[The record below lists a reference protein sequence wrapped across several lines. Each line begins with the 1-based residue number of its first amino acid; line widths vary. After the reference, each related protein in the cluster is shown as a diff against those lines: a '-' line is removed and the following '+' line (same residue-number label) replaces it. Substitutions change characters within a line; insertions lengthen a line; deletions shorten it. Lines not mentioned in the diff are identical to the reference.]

1 MSAAA
6 SSDSRAP
13 GPLAIG
19 FALASVYVLWGSTY
33 LGIRFALAS
42 YPPFLLGAARMF
54 LAGALMYVVL
64 RRRGTAAPTR
74 KQWRTLWVLSI
85 FMVLLSNGLVNLAET
100 QVDSG
105 LAAIAVAS
113 MPLFAGVFAMMRGRH
128 PSKIEWVGLAIGFAG
143 VVWLNAGGKLSAST
157 LGLVCLIVAPIAWA
171 WGSIWSRDLDL
182 PSPFMTASAQMLTGS
197 AWMLGAA
204 LVTGERITQ
213 TPTFGATAALL
224 YLVVAG
230 SIFGFTAYIWL
241 LHHVRPALATSYAY
255 VNPPIAVLFGAL
267 LAGERF
273 TSHDLGAMAVILVG
287 VVIITLAKA
296 RAAKAAVVAAPP
308 APAVV
313 AAGELEKQS

>member
-6 SSDSRAP
+6 SSVSRAP
-13 GPLAIG
+13 GPLAVAL
-19 FALASVYVLWGSTY
+19 ALASVYVLWGSTY
-33 LGIRFALAS
+33 LGIRFALVS

-54 LAGALMYVVL
+54 LAGAIMYAVL
-64 RRRGTAAPTR
+64 RWRGVAPPTR
-74 KQWRTLWVLSI
+74 AQWRTLWVLSI

-100 QVDSG
+100 QVHSG

-128 PSKIEWVGLAIGFAG
+128 PSRIEWVGLVVGFAG

-157 LGLVCLIVAPIAWA
+157 LGLVCLIVAPLAWA
-171 WGSIWSRDLDL
+171 WGSIWSRDLEL
-182 PSPFMTASAQMLTGS
+182 PPPFMTASAQMLTGS
-197 AWMLGAA
+197 VWMLAA
-204 LVTGERITQ
+204 AGVTGERMHEL
-213 TPTFGATAALL
+213 PTFGATAALL

-296 RAAKAAVVAAPP
+296 RAAKTAAVAAVPVP
-308 APAVV
+308 AAA
-313 AAGELEKQS
+313 AAGELEKQT